1 MIEIILL
8 AAGNSRRFQGENKL
22 LAMIGGKPLF
32 LHSFETWK
40 QAADKVGNCRIFTVA
55 RSREILEEAVRLG
68 FFPVESPDS
77 EKGISYSVKAGIQAV
92 MDRCPGSLSQADRLV
107 FSVSDQPFL
116 QEDTLIRF
124 LTAVPNSSYAS
135 LSFQN
140 ETYNPVSFPPEAVS
154 ALLLLQGDQGGKRV
168 LKKHLAKTVLVEV
181 SSEEELRDVDFPKDL
196 DGLS

>member
-1 MIEIILL
+1 
-8 AAGNSRRFQGENKL
+8 
-22 LAMIGGKPLF
+22 
-32 LHSFETWK
+32 
-40 QAADKVGNCRIFTVA
+40 
-55 RSREILEEAVRLG
+55 
-68 FFPVESPDS
+68 
-77 EKGISYSVKAGIQAV
+77 

-154 ALLLLQGDQGGKRV
+154 ELLLLQGDQGGKRV

-181 SSEEELRDVDFPKDL
+181 SLEEELRDVDFPKDL

>member
-1 MIEIILL
+1 MIGIILL

-22 LAMIGGKPLF
+22 LAIVGNKPLF
-32 LHSFETWK
+32 RYSFETWK
-40 QAADKVGNCRIFTVA
+40 QAAGRVGNCRIFAVA
-55 RSREILEEAVRLG
+55 RKKEILKEAGRLG

-77 EKGISYSVKAGIQAV
+77 EKGISYSIKAGIKAV
-92 MDRCPGSLSQADRLV
+92 LKQIPDGLKQEDRLV

-135 LSFQN
+135 LSFQGQ
-140 ETYNPVSFPPEAVS
+140 TYNPVSFPPEAVS
-154 ALLLLQGDQGGKRV
+154 ELLLLQGDQGGKKV
-168 LKKHLAKTVLVEV
+168 LKRHLDQTSLVEV
-181 SSEEELRDVDFPKDL
+181 ASEEELRDVDFPKDL

>member
-1 MIEIILL
+1 
-8 AAGNSRRFQGENKL
+8 
-22 LAMIGGKPLF
+22 MIGGKPLF

-55 RSREILEEAVRLG
+55 RSREILEEAVRQG

-92 MDRCPGSLSQADRLV
+92 MDRHPGSLSQADRLV

-124 LTAVPNSSYAS
+124 LTAVPNSSYAVFPFRTRRIIQCPF
-135 LSFQN
+135 LQKQFQSCFCCR
-140 ETYNPVSFPPEAVS
+140 EI
-154 ALLLLQGDQGGKRV
+154 R
-168 LKKHLAKTVLVEV
+168 
-181 SSEEELRDVDFPKDL
+181 EEK
-196 DGLS
+196 GC